1 MQGCGGPGKEK
12 VEVLS
17 INKYLLIISFLRL
30 KNKFTP
36 LEYISLRHFSKIFIA
51 VDTLVHL
58 SE

>member
-1 MQGCGGPGKEK
+1 MGARGKKK
-12 VEVLS
+12 VEALS

-30 KNKFTP
+30 KNKFT
-36 LEYISLRHFSKIFIA
+36 LLKYIFFCHFLKIFIA